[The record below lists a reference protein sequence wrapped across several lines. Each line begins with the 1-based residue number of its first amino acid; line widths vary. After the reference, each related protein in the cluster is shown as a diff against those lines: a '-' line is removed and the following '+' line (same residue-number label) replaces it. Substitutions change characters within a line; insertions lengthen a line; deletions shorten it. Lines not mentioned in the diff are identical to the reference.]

1 MGRTNQGVYQ
11 PGCMLA
17 HDVINRL
24 SVIVGYCDLLADETP
39 EGSDCRKRLLTIRN
53 LAKVAAADLTEH
65 QCQLETLV
73 RDGTDQGMT
82 APQKT

>member
-1 MGRTNQGVYQ
+1 MSRTNLGHYQ
-11 PGCMLA
+11 PSCMLA

-53 LAKVAAADLTEH
+53 LAKLAAADLTEH
-65 QCQLETLV
+65 QCQLDMLV
-73 RDGTDQGMT
+73 REGEESTVS
-82 APQKT
+82 QKT